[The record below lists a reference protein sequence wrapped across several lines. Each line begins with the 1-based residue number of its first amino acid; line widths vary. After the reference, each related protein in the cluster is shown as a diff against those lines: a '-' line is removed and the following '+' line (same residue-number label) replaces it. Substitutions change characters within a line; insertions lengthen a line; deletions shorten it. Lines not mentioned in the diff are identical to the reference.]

1 MVNHCGRVANGLI
14 MVALDPGHLDA
25 FKALLFGFA
34 LAGFLAALFQYLTDR
49 PASFRLLE
57 QGGLGALLSVPFVV
71 ATAPFIILRNTVR
84 GRRFERRS
92 MIFVW
97 LATVIACIWSMAAGR
112 VALKMMGLV
121 FA

>member
-1 MVNHCGRVANGLI
+1 MTGLE
-14 MVALDPGHLDA
+14 PGHLDA

-34 LAGFLAALFQYLTDR
+34 LAGLLASAFQYLTDR
-49 PASFRLLE
+49 PPSFRLL
-57 QGGLGALLSVPFVV
+57 QKGGWGAVLSVPLVV

-92 MIFVW
+92 IIFVW

-112 VALKMMGLV
+112 VVLKLMGLV
-121 FA
+121 IA

>member
-1 MVNHCGRVANGLI
+1 MGL
-14 MVALDPGHLDA
+14 LEPGHIDA

-34 LAGFLAALFQYLTDR
+34 VAGFLASAYQYLTDR
-49 PASFRLLE
+49 PPSFSLL
-57 QGGLGALLSVPFVV
+57 QKGGWSAAMSLPLVI

-97 LATVIACIWSMAAGR
+97 LATVIACVWSMAAGR
-112 VALKMMGLV
+112 VILKIAGLV
-121 FA
+121 IV